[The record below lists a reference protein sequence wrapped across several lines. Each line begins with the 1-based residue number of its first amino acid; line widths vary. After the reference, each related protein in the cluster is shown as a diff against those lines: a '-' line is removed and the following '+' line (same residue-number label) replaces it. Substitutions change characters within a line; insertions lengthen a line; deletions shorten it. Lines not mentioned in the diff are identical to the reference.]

1 MHWAYFILRHTAS
14 IHFSLALDDIILQ
27 LKTEHEACIGQKC
40 KLRWNVNQN
49 SIFMLLD
56 VPRYL
61 ELWNTSSSSLPLSSL
76 RSILAFS
83 FSKAHC
89 SSLDF
94 FCSLAIVSLRISSSA
109 AFSLTSVLKEKWA
122 NFTLGNGSNPVLIL
136 SVTCYLFHPA
146 HWKHC

>member
-1 MHWAYFILRHTAS
+1 MECASGLFHTLPHS
-14 IHFSLALDDIILQ
+14 FYTFFFSSRWYN
-27 LKTEHEACIGQKC
+27 TCIGQKC

-49 SIFMLLD
+49 NIFMPLD
-56 VPRYL
+56 VPGHL
-61 ELWNTSSSSLPLSSL
+61 GLWNTSSSSLPLSSL

-94 FCSLAIVSLRISSSA
+94 FCSLAIVSLRTSSSA
-109 AFSLTSVLKEKWA
+109 AFSLTSVLKEKWET
-122 NFTLGNGSNPVLIL
+122 FTLHNGSNPITTK
-136 SVTCYLFHPA
+136 SVTWYLFHPV